1 MSYSII
7 AKSLLE
13 KEIESLT
20 TLMDNLEH
28 SFDDACQMISDCKGK
43 IIFTGLGK
51 SGLVA
56 KKCAATFSSLGIPS
70 FFIHSTEAL
79 HGDLGMVS
87 NDDILFAFS
96 YSGETNEVV
105 HMMSALSQR
114 NIPLIA
120 MTGNMDSAMSQKCTI
135 HLDIHVSEEADHL
148 KCAPT
153 SSTTNMMALGDAISS
168 AVSYNN
174 QFTKNDFHQYHPG
187 GNLGEHLEKQ

>member
-1 MSYSII
+1 MSYSNI

-20 TLMDNLEH
+20 LLKDSLDH
-28 SFDDACQMISDCKGK
+28 SIDDACRLITDCDGK

-51 SGLVA
+51 SGHVA

-70 FFIHSTEAL
+70 FYIHSAEAL

-87 NDDILFAFS
+87 NDDILFALS
-96 YSGETNEVV
+96 YSGETTEVV
-105 HMMSALSQR
+105 RMMSAVSQR
-114 NIPLIA
+114 NITVIA
-120 MTGNMDSAMSQKCTI
+120 MTGNKISTMSHHCAI

-153 SSTTNMMALGDAISS
+153 SSTTNMMALGDAIAS
-168 AVSYNN
+168 AVSHNN
-174 QFTKNDFHQYHPG
+174 QFTKRDFLQFHPG
-187 GNLGEHLEKQ
+187 GSLGEHLEKQ